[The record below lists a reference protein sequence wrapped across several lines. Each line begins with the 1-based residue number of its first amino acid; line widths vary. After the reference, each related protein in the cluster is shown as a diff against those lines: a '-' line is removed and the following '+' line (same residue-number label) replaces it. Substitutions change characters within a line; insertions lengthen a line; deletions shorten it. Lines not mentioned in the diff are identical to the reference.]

1 MQHIY
6 YCYEQQ
12 HQHENAQNLQNNNQ
26 NHVKRLHVVPQGSCS
41 RLANFYNNNTLQNS
55 RQNHKCH
62 NRMSMASWSRCN
74 GDGEHKRIDQS
85 RIWLGQGDLAAK
97 QNRSNCS
104 PSESTKIILT
114 QRFARTTSAIMH
126 KLQTNQVGFYQNQP
140 SRFQESAQ
148 TVFLGFASF
157 NAAQPAS
164 NPSQPMFSR
173 MKSSQE
179 RNFFICTPTWMYHIC
194 FFDHPVKRNAMVKS
208 ILHFDNFGKS
218 GLASFAIW
226 PSLYCQKT
234 RARFSCTILAVN
246 RC

>member
-1 MQHIY
+1 MLYLRVVIVALLIFTITTRCKIAGKITSVITRCQWPLGPDATVTVNTKGQI
-6 YCYEQQ
+6 
-12 HQHENAQNLQNNNQ
+12 NQ
-26 NHVKRLHVVPQGSCS
+26 EFGQG
-41 RLANFYNNNTLQNS
+41 RELWL
-55 RQNHKCH
+55 
-62 NRMSMASWSRCN
+62 
-74 GDGEHKRIDQS
+74 QS
-85 RIWLGQGDLAAK
+85 RAEAIVPHQS
-97 QNRSNCS
+97 Q
-104 PSESTKIILT
+104 TKIILT

-194 FFDHPVKRNAMVKS
+194 FFDHPDERNAMVKS

-218 GLASFAIW
+218 ALASFAIW